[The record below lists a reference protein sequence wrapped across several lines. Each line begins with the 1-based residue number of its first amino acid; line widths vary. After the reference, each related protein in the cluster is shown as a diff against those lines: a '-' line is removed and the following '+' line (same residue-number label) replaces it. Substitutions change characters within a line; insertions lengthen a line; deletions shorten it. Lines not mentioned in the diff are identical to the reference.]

1 MLTEMRSLGT
11 SLGNIDGRL
20 SAIDNILD
28 DISTS
33 VTSIQEALS
42 NLWLN
47 AESAKDCMLS
57 HDNRIVFV
65 DKELALLRAKVD
77 DQENTG
83 RRKNLRIEGSES
95 VVQFLTKILPKWL
108 DLTPDSHF
116 EIERAHRSLGPIP
129 GADRPPAKCSGPLP
143 TVHG

>member
-47 AESAKDCMLS
+47 AESPQPKIACCLTTT
-57 HDNRIVFV
+57 
-65 DKELALLRAKVD
+65 ELYLW
-77 DQENTG
+77 T
-83 RRKNLRIEGSES
+83 KNWHYLE
-95 VVQFLTKILPKWL
+95 PK
-108 DLTPDSHF
+108 
-116 EIERAHRSLGPIP
+116 
-129 GADRPPAKCSGPLP
+129 
-143 TVHG
+143 